1 MGTEYSGPGDA
12 GVREKEYERK
22 FEAGN
27 GDGHEQPTYARD
39 TVMNLI
45 GGQWVEGS
53 TGKTFESR
61 NPATGELLGV
71 LTVSD
76 KSDVDK
82 AVAAAE
88 KAFKHWRLT
97 PAPKRGEIL
106 YKVAQTL
113 VERKEELARLM
124 TMEMGKVLAEARGDV
139 QEAIDMTFYMAGE
152 GRRMF
157 GEVVPSELPNKFA
170 MSVRD
175 PIGVVGAITPW
186 NFPIAIPSW
195 KLMPALIAGNTVVFK
210 PASDTPLLAIELVKM
225 LEEAGLPEGVVNV
238 VLGPGGSVGEA
249 IINHPG
255 VKLISFT
262 GSTAAG
268 QQVAM
273 LAAKTLKRVSLEMGG
288 KNAIIVLDDANL
300 ELAAEGILW
309 SAFGTTGQ
317 RCTAASR
324 VIVQKGAL
332 NDLQSRLVERINN
345 FRLGYGLHPST
356 DIGPVVNRSQL
367 ERIHSMVSE
376 HKSDGEMLTGGE
388 IASEG
393 ELARGNFYKPTLFT
407 NVKANAFLAQEEIF
421 GPVTALIPVDSF
433 DEAIEVNN
441 NTKYGLSSSI
451 YTQDVNKAFKAMRDI
466 TTGILYV
473 NAGTIGA
480 EIQLPFGGTRG
491 TGNGHREAGQAGL
504 DVFTEWKT
512 LYIDYSGK
520 LQRAQ
525 IDVESV

>member
-1 MGTEYSGPGDA
+1 MTGPGDA
-12 GVREKEYERK
+12 SVREAEYREI
-22 FEAGN
+22 A
-27 GDGHEQPTYARD
+27 GDGGKENPTYAKEL
-39 TVMNLI
+39 VKNFI
-45 GGQWVEGS
+45 GGKWVDGS
-53 TGKTFESR
+53 AGKTFESR
-61 NPATGELLGV
+61 SPATGELLGV

-76 KSDVDK
+76 KGDVDR
-82 AVAAAE
+82 AVQAAQA
-88 KAFKHWRLT
+88 AFKKWRLV
-97 PAPKRGEIL
+97 PAPHRGEFL
-106 YKVAQTL
+106 FKAAQLL
-113 VERKEELARLM
+113 VERKEDLARLM
-124 TMEMGKVLAEARGDV
+124 TQEMGKVLAEARGDV

-152 GRRMF
+152 GRRLA
-157 GEVVPSELPNKFA
+157 GRVVPSELSNKFA
-170 MSVRD
+170 MAVRD

-210 PASDTPLLAIELVKM
+210 PASDTPLLALELVKI
-225 LEEAGLPEGVVNV
+225 LVDSGLPEGVVNV

-249 IINHPG
+249 ILEHPG
-255 VKLISFT
+255 VSLISFT

-273 LAAKTLKRVSLEMGG
+273 SAARTLKRVSLEMGG
-288 KNAIIVLDDANL
+288 KNAIIVMDDADL
-300 ELAAEGILW
+300 ELATEGILW

-324 VIVQKGAL
+324 VIVHRDVHKAL
-332 NDLQSRLVERINN
+332 EGRLVERISK
-345 FRLGYGLHPST
+345 FRLGNGLDPST
-356 DIGPVVNRSQL
+356 DIGPVVNKSQV
-367 ERIHSMVSE
+367 ERIHQLVQEGQREAKMVI
-376 HKSDGEMLTGGE
+376 GGE
-388 IASEG
+388 IPRAEN
-393 ELARGNFYKPTLFT
+393 LARGSFYSPTLFT
-407 NVKANAFLAQEEIF
+407 DVDSNAMIAQEEIF
-421 GPVTALIPVDSF
+421 GPVTALIPVGSLE
-433 DEAIEVNN
+433 EAVEVNN

-451 YTQDVNKAFKAMRDI
+451 YTANVNNAFRAMRDI
-466 TTGILYV
+466 TTGIVYV

-491 TGNGHREAGQAGL
+491 TGNGHREAGEAGL